1 MSVPTG
7 TAEKS
12 VTRELAAIICPDSR
26 FYVQVDWFVN
36 IDDISLLIGHRRV
49 TFEITRLK
57 AILYGAAMYRP
68 RGGCFQMVAMIRRS
82 ISGVSTAK
90 RVAGVKGRSW
100 RAATNSRYR
109 AANGLPRTLV

>member
-57 AILYGAAMYRP
+57 AILYGPATYRP
-68 RGGCFQMVAMIRRS
+68 HRGCFQMVA
-82 ISGVSTAK
+82 G
-90 RVAGVKGRSW
+90 
-100 RAATNSRYR
+100 
-109 AANGLPRTLV
+109 

>member
-7 TAEKS
+7 TVEKS
-12 VTRELAAIICPDSR
+12 VTRELAAIICPDSW

-90 RVAGVKGRSW
+90 TVAGVKGCSW
-100 RAATNSRYR
+100 RAATNGRYR
-109 AANGLPRTLV
+109 TANGLPRTLV